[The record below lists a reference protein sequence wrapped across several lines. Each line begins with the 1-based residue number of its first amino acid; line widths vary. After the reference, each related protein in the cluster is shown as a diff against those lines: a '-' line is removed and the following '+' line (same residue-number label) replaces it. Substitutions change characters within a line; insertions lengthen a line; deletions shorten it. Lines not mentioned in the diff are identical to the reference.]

1 VFGSKG
7 CVRCHAI
14 DGVGGTVGPD
24 LGRRPRARS
33 FFDLGAAMWNHL
45 PRMAD
50 RMRQLGIPRPRLE
63 PDEAGDLIAFLY
75 TLHYFDRPG
84 DAATGRRLFTEK
96 KCVVCHQAGGTGGV
110 VGPSLD
116 GLGERGSPIYLA
128 AAMWSHGPAMAQAMR
143 ARGIDR
149 PAFHERELVD
159 LVAYLRSVAPA
170 PAEGPLHVLPGR
182 AEVGY
187 RLFGEKRCRD
197 CHVAAPTGARV
208 GPDLAARSVD
218 RSLTGFAAAMWNK
231 APAMLAA
238 MTARGIPVPQL
249 GAEDMADIVA
259 YLYAVRYFAVPGDAG
274 RGAAVARQ
282 KGCLG
287 CHTVQAR
294 GGKAPVDLAR
304 VPGLDSPARLVAA
317 LWNHSF
323 VDAGPTAR
331 PPAAEMRPGEVADL
345 LAYLW
350 SVSGPR

>member
-1 VFGSKG
+1 
-7 CVRCHAI
+7 
-14 DGVGGTVGPD
+14 
-24 LGRRPRARS
+24 
-33 FFDLGAAMWNHL
+33 
-45 PRMAD
+45 
-50 RMRQLGIPRPRLE
+50 
-63 PDEAGDLIAFLY
+63 
-75 TLHYFDRPG
+75 
-84 DAATGRRLFTEK
+84 
-96 KCVVCHQAGGTGGV
+96 
-110 VGPSLD
+110 
-116 GLGERGSPIYLA
+116 
-128 AAMWSHGPAMAQAMR
+128 
-143 ARGIDR
+143 
-149 PAFHERELVD
+149 
-159 LVAYLRSVAPA
+159 
-170 PAEGPLHVLPGR
+170 
-182 AEVGY
+182 
-187 RLFGEKRCRD
+187 
-197 CHVAAPTGARV
+197 
-208 GPDLAARSVD
+208 
-218 RSLTGFAAAMWNK
+218 MWNK